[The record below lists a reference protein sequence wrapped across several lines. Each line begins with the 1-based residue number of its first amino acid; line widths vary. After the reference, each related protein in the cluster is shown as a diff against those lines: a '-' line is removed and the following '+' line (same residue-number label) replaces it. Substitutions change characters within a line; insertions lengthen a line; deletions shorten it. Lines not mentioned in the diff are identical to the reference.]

1 MVLSAD
7 NLRDKLHSLDIK
19 SNETIGVGV
28 SGGADSLA
36 LALLLS
42 EHFNITA
49 LTVNHGLRTEA
60 VAECKMVADL
70 MAAHDIP
77 HETLTW
83 TGDVPSSNIQA
94 AARELRYKL
103 MSNWCHSNSVRLL
116 AVAHHMDDQAETFML
131 RLARGSGVYGLSAM
145 SEHVAL
151 HDDLA
156 LIRPLLDYSS
166 DQLKSYLT
174 ARSIQW
180 IEDPSNENTD
190 FERIKVRKMLANT
203 DVEGLNPERLSK
215 TAKQLRRSKEA
226 LDHYRDKWLRAHVS
240 LDEGHILRLKSAAL
254 HSDPEE
260 IVLKGLTDI
269 LQTISGANYVP
280 RLEKT
285 QRLYD
290 GIMGGTER
298 ASTLHGV
305 QIVQDKN
312 GDWLFWREASTM
324 KPASLA
330 CVMVWENNHQLKY
343 NGLDVGDYQV
353 RALGKNG
360 WAALVQA
367 YPTAKQTNIPVMA
380 RASLL
385 SIWRGEDQLIYVPAV
400 GFGSGDSSNFSLEV
414 LPRYPDW
421 VKI

>member
-1 MVLSAD
+1 M
-7 NLRDKLHSLDIK
+7 
-19 SNETIGVGV
+19 
-28 SGGADSLA
+28 
-36 LALLLS
+36 
-42 EHFNITA
+42 
-49 LTVNHGLRTEA
+49 
-60 VAECKMVADL
+60 
-70 MAAHDIP
+70 
-77 HETLTW
+77 
-83 TGDVPSSNIQA
+83 
-94 AARELRYKL
+94 
-103 MSNWCHSNSVRLL
+103 
-116 AVAHHMDDQAETFML
+116 
-131 RLARGSGVYGLSAM
+131 
-145 SEHVAL
+145 
-151 HDDLA
+151 
-156 LIRPLLDYSS
+156 
-166 DQLKSYLT
+166 
-174 ARSIQW
+174 
-180 IEDPSNENTD
+180 
-190 FERIKVRKMLANT
+190 
-203 DVEGLNPERLSK
+203 
-215 TAKQLRRSKEA
+215 
-226 LDHYRDKWLRAHVS
+226 
-240 LDEGHILRLKSAAL
+240 
-254 HSDPEE
+254 
-260 IVLKGLTDI
+260 LKGLTDI